1 MNSKGKKELNG
12 EQKMENGTKNG
23 SYGTENE
30 ELGTESGTES
40 AAKAYPKTARQIQ
53 PQNSQVTCPFFPRML
68 AYD

>member
-1 MNSKGKKELNG
+1 
-12 EQKMENGTKNG
+12 MENGTKNG

-40 AAKAYPKTARQIQ
+40 AAKANPKTARQIQ